1 MLWYTKRNENMN
13 AYLIINKSE
22 PKVISVKEKQ
32 LGGNDDAL
40 SKKYWK
46 IEF

>member
-1 MLWYTKRNENMN
+1 MN

-22 PKVISVKEKQ
+22 SKVISVKEKQ

-40 SKKYWK
+40 PK
-46 IEF
+46 